1 MEAVLGTELT
11 VETIYGEKKKLRV
24 PAGSQSGDK
33 IRLAK
38 EGFYRLNSSEKGSQ
52 VVMLKVKVPT
62 SLSSEEKDLYQQLR
76 QLRK

>member
-11 VETIYGEKKKLRV
+11 IETIYGEKKKLRV

-52 VVMLKVKVPT
+52 VVI
-62 SLSSEEKDLYQQLR
+62 
-76 QLRK
+76 